1 MGESTL
7 PHHNIQENL
16 SSSSATTTNYE
27 DADTESRP
35 LITSS
40 TPTTSTEPAAA
51 KKPLT
56 LLNGLALV
64 IALQIGSGIFTL
76 PTQVSQSVPS
86 PGAGL
91 LVWLLAGLL
100 VWTGAASFIELGC
113 RAPSNGGI
121 QEYVRVAYGSSGSR
135 SSYDDDDD
143 EEGSEGSER
152 DEVDADQGDPNMA
165 AGLMPATTAVRAD
178 NHDKVGPRGELAG
191 FVFTWTWVLLAKP
204 AANGAISTIAANYLT
219 RPFLPGPSS
228 SSESEEVE
236 GGLSPLA
243 SRLTALACVC
253 SLTAVNCLGA
263 TSGAKAANVFLML
276 KLSALGGII
285 LVGCFALVTGWRA
298 DGVPASETGWFG
310 RSEADR
316 GTPPW
321 ELLGEFVTATFGA
334 VFCYGGWETVRK
346 SPPHTLA
353 GRETGRC
360 PGATLSRSHRTT
372 VGETGNEGTIL
383 TT

>member
-1 MGESTL
+1 MGENTL
-7 PHHNIQENL
+7 PHNSIPEN
-16 SSSSATTTNYE
+16 SPSISATTTNYE

-35 LITSS
+35 LITQSHPAS
-40 TPTTSTEPAAA
+40 PATPQ

-121 QEYVRVAYGSSGSR
+121 QEYVRVAYGGGGKRGSN
-135 SSYDDDDD
+135 DVD
-143 EEGSEGSER
+143 EEGSDAGER
-152 DEVDADQGDPNMA
+152 DEDDAAQGDPDME
-165 AGLMPATTAVRAD
+165 GRLMPAATAGRAE

-228 SSESEEVE
+228 SSE

-243 SRLTALACVC
+243 SRLTALACVGF
-253 SLTAVNCLGA
+253 LTAVNCLGA

-276 KLSALGGII
+276 KLTALGSII
-285 LVGCFALVTGWRA
+285 LMGLFALVTGWHA

-316 GTPPW
+316 ETPPW

-334 VFCYGGWETVRK
+334 VFCYGGWETV
-346 SPPHTLA
+346 
-353 GRETGRC
+353 
-360 PGATLSRSHRTT
+360 
-372 VGETGNEGTIL
+372 
-383 TT
+383 

>member
-1 MGESTL
+1 MGENTL
-7 PHHNIQENL
+7 PHNSIPEN
-16 SSSSATTTNYE
+16 SPSISATTTNYE

-35 LITSS
+35 LITQSHPDS
-40 TPTTSTEPAAA
+40 PATPQ
-51 KKPLT
+51 KKSLT

-121 QEYVRVAYGSSGSR
+121 QEYVRVAYGGGGKRGS
-135 SSYDDDDD
+135 DDVD
-143 EEGSEGSER
+143 EEGSDAGER
-152 DEVDADQGDPNMA
+152 DEDDAAQGDPDME
-165 AGLMPATTAVRAD
+165 GRLMPAATAARAE

-191 FVFTWTWVLLAKP
+191 FVFTWTWVILAKP

-228 SSESEEVE
+228 SSE

-243 SRLTALACVC
+243 SRLTALACVGF
-253 SLTAVNCLGA
+253 LTAVNCLGA

-276 KLSALGGII
+276 KLSALGSII
-285 LVGCFALVTGWRA
+285 LMGLFALVTGWHA

-310 RSEADR
+310 RSEAVR
-316 GTPPW
+316 ETPPW

-334 VFCYGGWETVRK
+334 VFCYGGWETVGK
-346 SPPHTLA
+346 NTPTL
-353 GRETGRC
+353 
-360 PGATLSRSHRTT
+360 
-372 VGETGNEGTIL
+372 GERDW
-383 TT
+383 

>member
-1 MGESTL
+1 MGENTL
-7 PHHNIQENL
+7 PHNSIQEN
-16 SSSSATTTNYE
+16 SPSGSATTTNYE

-40 TPTTSTEPAAA
+40 TPTSSTVPAPP

-121 QEYVRVAYGSSGSR
+121 QEYVRVAYGGRRGR
-135 SSYDDDDD
+135 SSYDDVDN
-143 EEGSEGSER
+143 EGSDGGEG
-152 DEVDADQGDPNMA
+152 DEADAAQGDPSMA
-165 AGLMPATTAVRAD
+165 AGLMPAAAAVRAD

-228 SSESEEVE
+228 SPSSSEEE
-236 GGLSPLA
+236 GGGLSPLA
-243 SRLTALACVC
+243 SRLTALACVG

-276 KLSALGGII
+276 KLSALGAII
-285 LVGCFALVTGWRA
+285 LVGFFALVTGWHA

-334 VFCYGGWETVRK
+334 VFCYGGWETVRE
-346 SPPHTLA
+346 SPTHTLA
-353 GRETGRC
+353 GRETGRG

-372 VGETGNEGTIL
+372 VDETGDDGTIL

>member
-1 MGESTL
+1 MGENIL
-7 PHHNIQENL
+7 PHNSIQEN
-16 SSSSATTTNYE
+16 SQSGSATTTNNE

-35 LITSS
+35 LITYSDLA
-40 TPTTSTEPAAA
+40 TPTAPQ

-121 QEYVRVAYGSSGSR
+121 QEYVRVAYGGGGR
-135 SSYDDDDD
+135 RGDDEAD
-143 EEGSEGSER
+143 EEGSDAGELDG
-152 DEVDADQGDPNMA
+152 DDADQGDLSMEGGLVPA
-165 AGLMPATTAVRAD
+165 ATAVRAE

-228 SSESEEVE
+228 SSE
-236 GGLSPLA
+236 GGLSPLG
-243 SRLTALACVC
+243 SRLTALACVGF
-253 SLTAVNCLGA
+253 LTVVNCLGA

-276 KLSALGGII
+276 KLSALGSII
-285 LVGCFALVTGWRA
+285 LMGLFALVTGWRA

-316 GTPPW
+316 ETPPW
-321 ELLGEFVTATFGA
+321 QLLGEFVTATFGA
-334 VFCYGGWETVRK
+334 VFCYGGWETV
-346 SPPHTLA
+346 
-353 GRETGRC
+353 
-360 PGATLSRSHRTT
+360 
-372 VGETGNEGTIL
+372 
-383 TT
+383 

>member
-1 MGESTL
+1 MGENTL
-7 PHHNIQENL
+7 PHHTIRGAAP
-16 SSSSATTTNYE
+16 SSSATTTTYE

-35 LITSS
+35 LITHSNHPANPE
-40 TPTTSTEPAAA
+40 TPQ

-121 QEYVRVAYGSSGSR
+121 QEYVRVAYGGGR
-135 SSYDDDDD
+135 KRHDDDSDED
-143 EEGSEGSER
+143 EEGTDGAERGGEDGAAQGGAGGDGPGSAMR
-152 DEVDADQGDPNMA
+152 KLP
-165 AGLMPATTAVRAD
+165 AGSS
-178 NHDKVGPRGELAG
+178 HDKVGPRGELAG

-219 RPFLPGPSS
+219 RPFLPG
-228 SSESEEVE
+228 
-236 GGLSPLA
+236 GLSPLA
-243 SRLTALACVC
+243 SRLTALACVG
-253 SLTAVNCLGA
+253 SLTVVNCLGA
-263 TSGAKAANVFLML
+263 TSGAKAANLFLML
-276 KLSALGGII
+276 KLSALGSII
-285 LVGCFALVTGWRA
+285 LVGLFALVTGWHA

-316 GTPPW
+316 ETPPW
-321 ELLGEFVTATFGA
+321 QLLGEFVTATFGA

-346 SPPHTLA
+346 SPFTLA
-353 GRETGRC
+353 ERELVP
-360 PGATLSRSHRTT
+360 PGATLSRSHRNN
-372 VGETGNEGTIL
+372 GGRDGDDGTIL